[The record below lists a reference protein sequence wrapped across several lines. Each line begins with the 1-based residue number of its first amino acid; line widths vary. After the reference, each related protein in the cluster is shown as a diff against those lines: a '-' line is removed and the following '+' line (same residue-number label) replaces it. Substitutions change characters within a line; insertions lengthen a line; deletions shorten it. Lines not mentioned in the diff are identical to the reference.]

1 MQIELRHLTVVLVVA
16 EQRSLRKAAASLQ
29 VSQVALEARLRR
41 IEQAVGGP
49 LFARAGDAVWPSE
62 LGSHFV
68 TGARDVTDRF
78 DALRRRAAELAAP
91 GEPEL
96 CRIAAVPAELLTDLM
111 DAVRAVWPGQR
122 LSVRQGS
129 PAEALS
135 ALSGDGADLAVLI
148 DCPGAEAVPPDGVEA
163 RPIVTGEPVL
173 VVLPESHPLAGRSEL
188 DLAELAGADWIV
200 TAPSDHGGL
209 YESLRAACALA
220 GFVPVTR
227 HEAAEPA
234 AIAHLIRTGG
244 GIGLAGPLSPP
255 STGVVHRPLH
265 GAPLTRDLV
274 LCWRARSAVAAHADV
289 LHAQLVRAYHRRID
303 GPADS

>member
-1 MQIELRHLTVVLVVA
+1 VLVVA
-16 EQRSLRKAAASLQ
+16 AQRSLRRAAAALQ

-111 DAVRAVWPGQR
+111 DAVQAVWPGQR

-129 PAEALS
+129 PTEALA
-135 ALSGDGADLAVLI
+135 ALSGDGADLAVVV
-148 DCPGAEAVPPDGVEA
+148 DCPGAEALPPDGVEA

-173 VVLPESHPLAGRSEL
+173 VVLPENHPLAGRSDL

-209 YESLRAACALA
+209 GGLYASLRAACALA
-220 GFVPVTR
+220 GFVPATR

-255 STGVVHRPLH
+255 STGVVHRPLR
-265 GAPLTRDLV
+265 GTPLTRDLV

-289 LHAQLVRAYHRRID
+289 LHAHLVHAYHRRID
-303 GPADS
+303 GPAEN